1 MAVASVVRADSLK
14 SNRTGSSLHCV
25 GGGAGGFSVVQ
36 KPSTQSSFWAQSFSV
51 LQGFFD
57 EQAPA
62 TQCWPPGHSLSEA
75 QARHRFAM
83 HSWLAG
89 HWALLLQ

>member
-1 MAVASVVRADSLK
+1 V
-14 SNRTGSSLHCV
+14 HWV

-36 KPSTQSSFWAQSFSV
+36 KPFTQSSFWAQSFSD
-51 LQGFFD
+51 LQGFF
-57 EQAPA
+57 ELQAPA
-62 TQCWPPGHSLSEA
+62 TQCWPPGHSLSPA
-75 QARHRFAM
+75 QARQWLAM